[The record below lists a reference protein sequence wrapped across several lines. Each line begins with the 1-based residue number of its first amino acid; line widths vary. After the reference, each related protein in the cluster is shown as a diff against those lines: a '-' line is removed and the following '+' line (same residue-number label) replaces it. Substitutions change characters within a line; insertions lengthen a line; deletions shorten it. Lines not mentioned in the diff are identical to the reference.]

1 MRNRKEG
8 CWTTFWL
15 LTCIL
20 GSKIPLHPNQSK
32 KNSCKF
38 ILQSFSAHFALASYS
53 MVSVQE
59 GSRCTVWSLAFN
71 CFYLQLFTN
80 PSDGRYL
87 RERER
92 ESFSLTCLTL
102 SFLCFC
108 VHRETWK
115 TLPMSVRYVWSFP
128 TWVLDILQFADSLFF
143 LCSSLQASDGITKNI
158 FQWLMVVK
166 GLLKSMCEKS
176 ITPSA
181 QGPWRVPWALW
192 VKRRG

>member
-8 CWTTFWL
+8 CWTTFWS
-15 LTCIL
+15 LTRIL

-87 RERER
+87 REREKVSR
-92 ESFSLTCLTL
+92 SPVSHWVFSAFVYIEKHEKHYPCLSIMFGASPHGYSIFCNLPIAFSSCVAPSKHQMESQ
-102 SFLCFC
+102 
-108 VHRETWK
+108 K
-115 TLPMSVRYVWSFP
+115 
-128 TWVLDILQFADSLFF
+128 IFF
-143 LCSSLQASDGITKNI
+143 ND
-158 FQWLMVVK
+158 W
-166 GLLKSMCEKS
+166 
-176 ITPSA
+176 
-181 QGPWRVPWALW
+181 W
-192 VKRRG
+192 